1 MDAKIHINFIY
12 LCIDFICWN
21 KIKSSLSLHQRKRK
35 DNNNH

>member
-12 LCIDFICWN
+12 LCIDFICWS
-21 KIKSSLSLHQRKRK
+21 KIKSFLSLHQRKRK